1 MNGIL
6 NIFKPKGI
14 SSHQVVKEVRNILN
28 IPKVGHTGTLDPSA
42 SGILLICLGQA
53 TKIAEFLVGMRKHYQ
68 GEMILGISTD
78 TQDSEGKIVQEKK
91 VENDIDEKR
100 VKDILRKYEGTI
112 SQTPPM
118 FSAAHYKGKRLY
130 HLARK
135 GIEVKRNPKEVKIYQ
150 LNLMNFNQKVNPI
163 VKFEVIC
170 SKGTYIR
177 TLCNDI
183 GDELGC
189 GAHLS
194 NLVRKKV
201 GNFSIEDS
209 LNLEELKKDKTLG
222 KRYLI
227 SIDSAL
233 EKLDRITVKSEA
245 VKTILN
251 GGVISGE
258 QIVEIPEGLKTGKD
272 KFVKIFDAKGNL
284 LSIGISIKE
293 IGGNIF
299 FKPVKVFKTKNIIS

>member
-14 SSHQVVKEVRNILN
+14 SSYQVVKEVRDIFNIS
-28 IPKVGHTGTLDPSA
+28 KAGHTGTLDPSA
-42 SGILLICLGQA
+42 SGVLLVCIGQA
-53 TKIAEFLVGMRKHYQ
+53 TKIAEFLVGMKKHYQ

-78 TQDSEGKIVQEKK
+78 SQDSEGKIIQKRQAGTDIN
-91 VENDIDEKR
+91 ENKI
-100 VKDILRKYEGTI
+100 KDIFQKYEGTI

-135 GIEVKRNPKEVKIYQ
+135 GIEVKRNPKKVKIYQ
-150 LNLMNFNQKVNPI
+150 LNLINFYQGVTPI

-209 LNLEELKKDKTLG
+209 LNLEELKKEKTLG
-222 KRYLI
+222 EKYLI

-233 EKLDRITVKSEA
+233 EELDKITVKSEA
-245 VKTILN
+245 TKTVLN
-251 GGVISGE
+251 GGVISSE
-258 QIVEIPEGLKTGKD
+258 QIVEIPEGLKTRKN
-272 KFVKIFDAKGNL
+272 KFVKIFDGKGNL
-284 LSIGISIKE
+284 LSLGTSIKE
-293 IGGNIF
+293 NGKNIF
-299 FKPVKVFKTKNIIS
+299 FKPVKVFRNY

>member
-6 NIFKPKGI
+6 NILKPKGI
-14 SSHQVVKEVRNILN
+14 SSYQTVKEVRDILN
-28 IPKVGHTGTLDPSA
+28 ISKAGHTGTLDPSA
-42 SGILLICLGQA
+42 SGVLLICIGQA
-53 TKIAEFLVGMRKHYQ
+53 TKIAEFLVGMKKHYQ

-78 TQDSEGKIVQEKK
+78 SQDSEGKIIQKREVGTDIN
-91 VENDIDEKR
+91 ENRI
-100 VKDILRKYEGTI
+100 KDVFKKYEGTI
-112 SQTPPM
+112 SQMPPM
-118 FSAAHYKGKRLY
+118 FSAAHYKGERLY
-130 HLARK
+130 RLARK
-135 GIEVKRNPKEVKIYQ
+135 GIEVKRNLKKIKIYQ
-150 LNLMNFNQKVNPI
+150 LNLINFYQDVNPI

-183 GDELGC
+183 GNELGC

-209 LNLEELKKDKTLG
+209 LNLEELKKEKVLR

-233 EKLDRITVKSEA
+233 EEFNKITVKSEA
-245 VKTILN
+245 TKTVLN
-251 GGVISGE
+251 GGVISSE
-258 QIVEIPEGLKTGKD
+258 QIVEIPEGLKTRKN
-272 KFVKIFDAKGNL
+272 KFVKIFDGKGNL
-284 LSIGISIKE
+284 LSLGTSIKE
-293 IGGNIF
+293 NGKNIF
-299 FKPVKVFKTKNIIS
+299 FKPIKVFRNY

>member
-6 NIFKPKGI
+6 NIFKPRGI
-14 SSHQVVKEVRNILN
+14 SSHQVVREVRDILN
-28 IPKVGHTGTLDPSA
+28 IPKAGHTGTLDPSA
-42 SGILLICLGQA
+42 SGVLLICIGQA
-53 TKIAEFLVGMRKHYQ
+53 TKIAEFLLGMRKHYQ
-68 GEMILGISTD
+68 GDMILGVSTD
-78 TQDSEGKIVQEKK
+78 SQDSEGKIVQEKK
-91 VENDIDEKR
+91 VETDIDEKR
-100 VKDILRKYEGTI
+100 IKDIFRKYEGTI

-135 GIEVKRNPKEVKIYQ
+135 GIEVKRNPKKVKIYQ
-150 LNLMNFNQKVNPI
+150 LNLINFNQKVNPI

-170 SKGTYIR
+170 SKGTYVR

-209 LNLEELKKDKTLG
+209 LNLEELKKEKALG
-222 KRYLI
+222 ERYLI

-233 EKLDRITVKSEA
+233 EELNKITIKSEA
-245 VKTILN
+245 VKTVLN
-251 GGVISGE
+251 GGVISSE
-258 QIVEIPEGLKTGKD
+258 QIVEIPEGLKTGKN
-272 KFVKIFDAKGNL
+272 KFVKMFDVKGNL
-284 LSIGISIKE
+284 LSIGTSIKE
-293 IGGNIF
+293 NGENIF
-299 FKPVKVFKTKNIIS
+299 FKPVKVFKN

>member
-14 SSHQVVKEVRNILN
+14 SSYQTVKKVRDILS
-28 IPKVGHTGTLDPSA
+28 ISKAGHTGTLDPSA
-42 SGILLICLGQA
+42 SGVLLVCIGKA
-53 TKIAEFLVGMRKHYQ
+53 TKIAEFLVGMKKYYQ

-78 TQDSEGKIVQEKK
+78 TQDSEGKIIQKREVGT
-91 VENDIDEKR
+91 DIDENR
-100 VKDILRKYEGTI
+100 IKDIFQKYEGTI
-112 SQTPPM
+112 NQMPPM
-118 FSAAHYKGKRLY
+118 FSAAHYKGERLY
-130 HLARK
+130 RLARK
-135 GIEVKRNPKEVKIYQ
+135 GIEVKRNLKKVKIYQ
-150 LNLMNFNQKVNPI
+150 LNLINFYQELNPI
-163 VKFEVIC
+163 VKFEVVC

-201 GNFSIEDS
+201 GNFNIEDS
-209 LNLEELKKDKTLG
+209 LNLEELKKEKALG

-233 EKLDRITVKSEA
+233 EELNKITVKSEA
-245 VKTILN
+245 TKTVLN
-251 GGVISGE
+251 GGIISSE
-258 QIVEIPEGLKTGKD
+258 QIVEIPEGLKTGKNE
-272 KFVKIFDAKGNL
+272 FVKIFDVKGNL
-284 LSIGISIKE
+284 LSIATSVKE
-293 IGGNIF
+293 NRKDIF
-299 FKPVKVFKTKNIIS
+299 FKPVKVFKNN

>member
-14 SSHQVVKEVRNILN
+14 SSHQIVREVRNILN
-28 IPKVGHTGTLDPSA
+28 VPKVGHTGTLDPSA
-42 SGILLICLGQA
+42 SGVLVICLGQA

-91 VENDIDEKR
+91 VEADINEKR
-100 VKDILRKYEGTI
+100 IKDTFRKYEGTI

-118 FSAAHYKGKRLY
+118 FSAVHYQGKRLY

-135 GIEVKRNPKEVKIYQ
+135 GIEVKRNPKKVKIYQ
-150 LNLMNFNQKVNPI
+150 LNLIDFNQKVNPI

-189 GAHLS
+189 GAYLS
-194 NLVRKKV
+194 NLIRKKV
-201 GNFSIEDS
+201 GNFNIEDS
-209 LNLEELKKDKTLG
+209 LNLEKLKKDKTSVE
-222 KRYLI
+222 RYLI

-233 EKLDRITVKSEA
+233 EELDKITVKSEA
-245 VKTILN
+245 TKTVLN
-251 GGVISGE
+251 GGFVSSE
-258 QIVEIPEGLKTGKD
+258 QIMEIPEGIKTEKD

-284 LSIGISIKE
+284 LSIASSIKE
-293 IGGNIF
+293 DGKDIF
-299 FKPVKVFKTKNIIS
+299 FKPVKVFKNYC

>member
-14 SSHQVVKEVRNILN
+14 SSHQAVKEVRNILN
-28 IPKVGHTGTLDPSA
+28 ISKAGHTGTLDPSA
-42 SGILLICLGQA
+42 SGVLVVCIGQA
-53 TKIAEFLVGMRKHYQ
+53 TKIAEFLVEMKKHYQ

-78 TQDSEGKIVQEKK
+78 TQDSEGKIVQKRE
-91 VENDIDEKR
+91 VGTDINEKR
-100 VKDILRKYEGTI
+100 IKDIFQKYEGTI
-112 SQTPPM
+112 SQMPPM
-118 FSAAHYKGKRLY
+118 FSAAHYKGERLY

-135 GIEVKRNPKEVKIYQ
+135 GIEVKRSSKKVKIYQ
-150 LNLMNFNQKVNPI
+150 LNLIDFYQRVNPI

-209 LNLEELKKDKTLG
+209 LNLEELKKAKALG

-233 EKLDRITVKSEA
+233 EGLNKITVKSEA
-245 VKTILN
+245 IKTVLN
-251 GGVISGE
+251 GGVISSE
-258 QIVEIPEGLKTGKD
+258 QIVEIPEGLKTRKN

-284 LSIGISIKE
+284 LSLGTSIKE
-293 IGGNIF
+293 NGKNIF
-299 FKPVKVFKTKNIIS
+299 FKPVKVFRNY

>member
-14 SSHQVVKEVRNILN
+14 SSYQTVKEVRDILN
-28 IPKVGHTGTLDPSA
+28 ISKAGHTGTLDPSA
-42 SGILLICLGQA
+42 SGVLLICIGQA
-53 TKIAEFLVGMRKHYQ
+53 TKIAEFLVGMKKHYQ

-78 TQDSEGKIVQEKK
+78 SQDSKGKIIQKREVGTDIN
-91 VENDIDEKR
+91 ENRI
-100 VKDILRKYEGTI
+100 KDVFKKYEGTI
-112 SQTPPM
+112 SQMPPM
-118 FSAAHYKGKRLY
+118 FSAAHYKGERLY
-130 HLARK
+130 RLARK
-135 GIEVKRNPKEVKIYQ
+135 GIEVKRNLKKIKIYQ
-150 LNLMNFNQKVNPI
+150 LNLINFYQDVNPI

-183 GDELGC
+183 GNELGC

-209 LNLEELKKDKTLG
+209 LNLEELKKEKVLG

-233 EKLDRITVKSEA
+233 EEFNKITVKSEA
-245 VKTILN
+245 IKTVLN
-251 GGVISGE
+251 GGVISSE
-258 QIVEIPEGLKTGKD
+258 QIVEIPEGLKTRKN
-272 KFVKIFDAKGNL
+272 KFVKVFDEKGNL
-284 LSIGISIKE
+284 LSLGTSIKE
-293 IGGNIF
+293 NGKNIF
-299 FKPVKVFKTKNIIS
+299 FKQIKVFRNY

>member
-14 SSHQVVKEVRNILN
+14 SSHQIVREVRNILN
-28 IPKVGHTGTLDPSA
+28 VPKVGHTGTLDPSA
-42 SGILLICLGQA
+42 SGVLVICLGQA

-91 VENDIDEKR
+91 VEADINEKR
-100 VKDILRKYEGTI
+100 IKDTFRKYEGTI
-112 SQTPPM
+112 RQIPPM
-118 FSAAHYKGKRLY
+118 FSATHYQGKRLY

-135 GIEVKRNPKEVKIYQ
+135 GIEVKRNPKKVKIYQ
-150 LNLMNFNQKVNPI
+150 LNLIDFNQKVNPI

-189 GAHLS
+189 GAYLS
-194 NLVRKKV
+194 NLIRKKV
-201 GNFSIEDS
+201 GNFNIEDS
-209 LNLEELKKDKTLG
+209 LNLEKLKKDKTSVE
-222 KRYLI
+222 RYLI

-233 EKLDRITVKSEA
+233 EELDKITVKSEA
-245 VKTILN
+245 TKTVLN
-251 GGVISGE
+251 GGFVSSE
-258 QIVEIPEGLKTGKD
+258 QIMEIPEGIKTEKD

-284 LSIGISIKE
+284 LSIASSIKE
-293 IGGNIF
+293 DGKDIF
-299 FKPVKVFKTKNIIS
+299 FKPVKVFKNYC

>member
-1 MNGIL
+1 MMNGVF

-14 SSHQVVKEVRNILN
+14 SSYQVVKEVRNILN
-28 IPKVGHTGTLDPSA
+28 ISKVGHTGTLDPSA
-42 SGILLICLGQA
+42 SGVLLICLGQA
-53 TKIAEFLVGMRKHYQ
+53 TKIAEFLVGMKKHYQ

-78 TQDSEGKIVQEKK
+78 TQDSEGKIIQKREVGT
-91 VENDIDEKR
+91 DIDEKR
-100 VKDILRKYEGTI
+100 IKDIFQKYEGTI
-112 SQTPPM
+112 DQMPPM
-118 FSAAHYKGKRLY
+118 FSAAHYKGERLY
-130 HLARK
+130 RLARK
-135 GIEVKRNPKEVKIYQ
+135 GIEVKRNLKKVKIYQ
-150 LNLMNFNQKVNPI
+150 LNLINFYQEVNPI

-189 GAHLS
+189 GAYLS

-209 LNLEELKKDKTLG
+209 LNLEELKKEKVLG
-222 KRYLI
+222 KKYLI

-233 EKLDRITVKSEA
+233 EGLNKISLKSEA
-245 VKTILN
+245 TKTILN
-251 GGVISGE
+251 GGVISNE
-258 QIVEIPEGLKTGKD
+258 QIVEIPKGLMTRKN

-284 LSIGISIKE
+284 LSLGISIRENGK
-293 IGGNIF
+293 NIF
-299 FKPVKVFKTKNIIS
+299 FKQIKVFRNY

>member
-14 SSHQVVKEVRNILN
+14 SSHQAVREVRNILN

-42 SGILLICLGQA
+42 SGVLLLCLGQA
-53 TKIAEFLVGMRKHYQ
+53 TKIAEFLVGMKKHYQ
-68 GEMILGISTD
+68 GEMTLGITTD
-78 TQDSEGKIVQEKK
+78 SQDAEGKIIGKKK
-91 VENDIDEKR
+91 VGTDIDEKR
-100 VKDILRKYEGTI
+100 IRDIFQKYEGTI
-112 SQTPPM
+112 SQVPPM

-130 HLARK
+130 RLARK
-135 GIEVKRNPKEVKIYQ
+135 GIEVKRSPKEVKIYQ
-150 LNLMNFNQKVNPI
+150 FNLINYDQRINPI
-163 VKFEVIC
+163 VKFEVVC
-170 SKGTYIR
+170 SKGTYVR
-177 TLCNDI
+177 TLCNNI
-183 GDELGC
+183 GNELGC

-194 NLVRKKV
+194 SLIRKKV

-209 LNLEELKKDKTLG
+209 INLEEFREDKTLG

-233 EKLDRITVKSEA
+233 EGLNKITVKSEA
-245 VKTILN
+245 VKTVLN
-251 GGVISGE
+251 GGVISSG

-272 KFVKIFDAKGNL
+272 KFVKIFDVKGNL

-293 IGGNIF
+293 IGKNIF
-299 FKPVKVFKTKNIIS
+299 FKPVKVFKN

>member
-14 SSHQVVKEVRNILN
+14 SSYQTVKEVRNILN
-28 IPKVGHTGTLDPSA
+28 IPKAGHAGTLDPSA
-42 SGILLICLGQA
+42 SGVLLLCIGQA
-53 TKIAEFLVGMRKHYQ
+53 TKIVEFLVGMKKHYQ

-78 TQDSEGKIVQEKK
+78 TQDSEGKIIQKREVKT
-91 VENDIDEKR
+91 DIDEKR
-100 VKDILRKYEGTI
+100 IKDIFQKYEGII
-112 SQTPPM
+112 SQMPPM
-118 FSAAHYKGKRLY
+118 FSAAHYKGERLY
-130 HLARK
+130 RLARK
-135 GIEVKRNPKEVKIYQ
+135 GIEVKRKLKKVKIYQ
-150 LNLMNFNQKVNPI
+150 LNLINFYQKENPI

-177 TLCNDI
+177 TLCNDM

-209 LNLEELKKDKTLG
+209 LNLEELKKEKALG

-233 EKLDRITVKSEA
+233 EEFNKITLKSEA
-245 VKTILN
+245 TKTVLN
-251 GGVISGE
+251 GGVISSE
-258 QIVEIPEGLKTGKD
+258 QIVEIPEGLKTGKN
-272 KFVKIFDAKGNL
+272 KFVKIFDSKGNL
-284 LSIGISIKE
+284 LSIGTSIKE
-293 IGGNIF
+293 NGKNIF
-299 FKPVKVFKTKNIIS
+299 FKQVKVFRNY

>member
-14 SSHQVVKEVRNILN
+14 SSYQAVKEVRNILN
-28 IPKVGHTGTLDPSA
+28 ISKAGHTGTLDPSA
-42 SGILLICLGQA
+42 SGVLLVCIGQA
-53 TKIAEFLVGMRKHYQ
+53 TKIAEFLVGMKKHYQ
-68 GEMILGISTD
+68 GEMVLGISTD
-78 TQDSEGKIVQEKK
+78 SQDSVGKIIQKREVGT
-91 VENDIDEKR
+91 DIDENR
-100 VKDILRKYEGTI
+100 IKDIFQKYEGTI
-112 SQTPPM
+112 SQMPPM
-118 FSAAHYKGKRLY
+118 FSAAHYKGERLY
-130 HLARK
+130 RLARK
-135 GIEVKRNPKEVKIYQ
+135 GIEVKRNLKKVKIYQ
-150 LNLMNFNQKVNPI
+150 LNLINFYQEVNPI

-209 LNLEELKKDKTLG
+209 LNLEELKKEKALG

-233 EKLDRITVKSEA
+233 EELSRITVKSEA
-245 VKTILN
+245 TKTVLN
-251 GGVISGE
+251 GGVISSE
-258 QIVEIPEGLKTGKD
+258 QIVEIQEGLKTRKN

-284 LSIGISIKE
+284 LSLGTSIKE
-293 IGGNIF
+293 NGKNIF
-299 FKPVKVFKTKNIIS
+299 FKQVKVFRNY

>member
-14 SSHQVVKEVRNILN
+14 SSYQVVKEVRNILN

-42 SGILLICLGQA
+42 SGVLLLCLGKA
-53 TKIAEFLVGMRKHYQ
+53 TKIAEFLVGMKKHYQ
-68 GEMILGISTD
+68 GEMTLGITTD
-78 TQDSEGKIVQEKK
+78 SQDAEGKIIDKK
-91 VENDIDEKR
+91 EVGTDINEKR
-100 VKDILRKYEGTI
+100 IRDIFQKYEGTI
-112 SQTPPM
+112 SQIPPM

-135 GIEVKRNPKEVKIYQ
+135 GIEVKRSPKEVKIYQ
-150 LNLMNFNQKVNPI
+150 FNLINFDQRVNPI
-163 VKFEVIC
+163 VKFEVVC

-183 GDELGC
+183 GNELGC

-209 LNLEELKKDKTLG
+209 MNLEEFKKDKTLG
-222 KRYLI
+222 KKYLV

-233 EKLDRITVKSEA
+233 KGLNKITVKREA
-245 VKTILN
+245 IKTILN
-251 GGVISGE
+251 GGVISSE
-258 QIVEIPEGLKTGKD
+258 QIVRIPEELKTEKD
-272 KFVKIFDAKGNL
+272 IFIKMFDLKGNL
-284 LSIGISIKE
+284 LSIGTSIKDD
-293 IGGNIF
+293 GGNII
-299 FKPVKVFKTKNIIS
+299 FKPVKVFRNY

>member
-14 SSHQVVKEVRNILN
+14 SSYQVVREVRSILN
-28 IPKVGHTGTLDPSA
+28 VPKAGHTGTLDPSA
-42 SGILLICLGQA
+42 SGVLLICIGQA
-53 TKIAEFLVGMRKHYQ
+53 TKIAEFLLGMRKHYQ
-68 GEMILGISTD
+68 GDMILGVSTD
-78 TQDSEGKIVQEKK
+78 SQDSEGKIIQKRK
-91 VENDIDEKR
+91 VEADIDEKR
-100 VKDILRKYEGTI
+100 VKEIFKKYEGTI

-135 GIEVKRNPKEVKIYQ
+135 GIEVKRNPKKVKIYQ
-150 LNLMNFNQKVNPI
+150 LNLINFNQKVNPI
-163 VKFEVIC
+163 VEFEVIC

-209 LNLEELKKDKTLG
+209 LNLEELKKEKALG
-222 KRYLI
+222 ERYLI

-233 EKLDRITVKSEA
+233 EELNKITVKSEA
-245 VKTILN
+245 TKTVLN
-251 GGVISGE
+251 GGFISSE
-258 QIVEIPEGLKTGKD
+258 QIVEIPEGLKSGKN
-272 KFVKIFDAKGNL
+272 KFVKMFD
-284 LSIGISIKE
+284 
-293 IGGNIF
+293 
-299 FKPVKVFKTKNIIS
+299 VKAICCPSVLQLKKTEKIYFSNR

>member
-14 SSHQVVKEVRNILN
+14 SSYQAVKEVRNILN
-28 IPKVGHTGTLDPSA
+28 ISKAGHTGTLDPSA
-42 SGILLICLGQA
+42 SGVLLICLGQA
-53 TKIAEFLVGMRKHYQ
+53 TKIAEFLVGMKKHYQ

-78 TQDSEGKIVQEKK
+78 SQDAEGKIIRKKK
-91 VENDIDEKR
+91 VGIDIDEKR
-100 VKDILRKYEGTI
+100 VKDIFKKYEGTI
-112 SQTPPM
+112 CQIPPM

-135 GIEVKRNPKEVKIYQ
+135 GIEVKRSPKEVKIYQ
-150 LNLMNFNQKVNPI
+150 FNLINFDQRVNPI
-163 VKFEVIC
+163 VKFEVVC
-170 SKGTYIR
+170 SKGTYVR

-194 NLVRKKV
+194 NLVRKKI

-209 LNLEELKKDKTLG
+209 TNLEELRKDKNLG

-227 SIDSAL
+227 SINSAL
-233 EKLDRITVKSEA
+233 EELNKITVKNEA
-245 VKTILN
+245 TKTVLN
-251 GGVISGE
+251 GGAISIE
-258 QIVEIPEGLKTGKD
+258 QIVEIPEGQKTGKD
-272 KFVKIFDAKGNL
+272 KFIKTFDAKGNL
-284 LSIGISIKE
+284 LSIGTLIKDDRK
-293 IGGNIF
+293 NII
-299 FKPVKVFKTKNIIS
+299 FKPVKVFRNY

>member
-14 SSHQVVKEVRNILN
+14 SSYQTVKEVRNIFN
-28 IPKVGHTGTLDPSA
+28 ISKAGHTGTLDPSA
-42 SGILLICLGQA
+42 SGVLLVCIGQA
-53 TKIAEFLVGMRKHYQ
+53 TKIAEFLVGMKKHYQ

-78 TQDSEGKIVQEKK
+78 SQDSEGKIIQKREVGT
-91 VENDIDEKR
+91 DIDENR
-100 VKDILRKYEGTI
+100 IKDIFQKYEGTI
-112 SQTPPM
+112 SQMPPM
-118 FSAAHYKGKRLY
+118 FSAAHYKGERLY
-130 HLARK
+130 RLARK
-135 GIEVKRNPKEVKIYQ
+135 GIEVKRNLKKVKIYQ
-150 LNLMNFNQKVNPI
+150 LNLINFYQEVNPI

-209 LNLEELKKDKTLG
+209 LNLEELKKEKALG

-233 EKLDRITVKSEA
+233 EELNKITVKSEA
-245 VKTILN
+245 IKTVLN
-251 GGVISGE
+251 GGVISSE
-258 QIVEIPEGLKTGKD
+258 QIVEIPEGLKTRKN

-284 LSIGISIKE
+284 LSLGTSIKE
-293 IGGNIF
+293 NGKNIF
-299 FKPVKVFKTKNIIS
+299 FKQVKVFRNY

>member
-14 SSHQVVKEVRNILN
+14 SSYQTVKEVRDILN
-28 IPKVGHTGTLDPSA
+28 ISKAGHTGTLDPSA
-42 SGILLICLGQA
+42 SGVLLICIGQA
-53 TKIAEFLVGMRKHYQ
+53 TKIAEFLVGMKKHYQ

-78 TQDSEGKIVQEKK
+78 SQDSEGKIIQKK
-91 VENDIDEKR
+91 EVGTDINENRI
-100 VKDILRKYEGTI
+100 KDIFKKYEGTI
-112 SQTPPM
+112 SQMPPM
-118 FSAAHYKGKRLY
+118 FSAAHYKGERLY
-130 HLARK
+130 RLARK
-135 GIEVKRNPKEVKIYQ
+135 GIEVKRNLKKIKIYR
-150 LNLMNFNQKVNPI
+150 LNLINFYQDVNPI

-183 GDELGC
+183 GNELGC

-209 LNLEELKKDKTLG
+209 LNLEELKKEKALG

-233 EKLDRITVKSEA
+233 EELNKITVKSEA
-245 VKTILN
+245 TKTVLN
-251 GGVISGE
+251 GGVISSE
-258 QIVEIPEGLKTGKD
+258 QIVEIPEELKTRKNQ
-272 KFVKIFDAKGNL
+272 FVKIFDVNGNL
-284 LSIGISIKE
+284 LSLGTSIKKN
-293 IGGNIF
+293 GKNIF
-299 FKPVKVFKTKNIIS
+299 FKQIKVFRNY

>member
-6 NIFKPKGI
+6 NILKPKGI
-14 SSHQVVKEVRNILN
+14 SSYQTVKKVRNILN
-28 IPKVGHTGTLDPSA
+28 ISKAGHTGTLDPSA
-42 SGILLICLGQA
+42 SGVLLICIGQA
-53 TKIAEFLVGMRKHYQ
+53 TKISEFLVGMKKHYQ

-78 TQDSEGKIVQEKK
+78 SQDSEGKIVQRREVKT
-91 VENDIDEKR
+91 DIDEKM
-100 VKDILRKYEGTI
+100 ISNIFQKYEGII
-112 SQTPPM
+112 SQIPPM
-118 FSAAHYKGKRLY
+118 FSAVHYQGERLY
-130 HLARK
+130 RLARE
-135 GIEVKRNPKEVKIYQ
+135 GREVERKPREIKIYE
-150 LNLMNFNQKVNPI
+150 LNLLNFNRKAGI

-209 LNLEELKKDKTLG
+209 LNLEELKKEKTLG

-233 EKLDRITVKSEA
+233 EELDKITVKSEST
-245 VKTILN
+245 KTVLN
-251 GGVISGE
+251 GGIISSE
-258 QIVEIPEGLKTGKD
+258 QIIEIPKGLKTRKNN
-272 KFVKIFDAKGNL
+272 FFKIFDIKGNF
-284 LSIGISIKE
+284 LSIGTSIKKN
-293 IGGNIF
+293 GNNIF
-299 FKPVKVFKTKNIIS
+299 FKPVKVFKNN

>member
-14 SSHQVVKEVRNILN
+14 SSHQVVREVRNILN
-28 IPKVGHTGTLDPSA
+28 VSKAGHTGTLDPSA
-42 SGILLICLGQA
+42 SGVLVICLGQA

-91 VENDIDEKR
+91 VEADINEKR
-100 VKDILRKYEGTI
+100 IKDTFRKYEGTI

-118 FSAAHYKGKRLY
+118 FSAVHYQGKRLY

-135 GIEVKRNPKEVKIYQ
+135 GIKVTRNPKKVKIYQ
-150 LNLMNFNQKVNPI
+150 LNLIDFNQKVNPI

-189 GAHLS
+189 GAYLS
-194 NLVRKKV
+194 NLIRKKV

-209 LNLEELKKDKTLG
+209 LNLEELKKDKTSG
-222 KRYLI
+222 ERYLI

-233 EKLDRITVKSEA
+233 EELDKIIVKSEA
-245 VKTILN
+245 TKTVLN
-251 GGVISGE
+251 GGVISSE
-258 QIVEIPEGLKTGKD
+258 QIVEIPEGLKAEKD

-284 LSIGISIKE
+284 LSIASSIKE
-293 IGGNIF
+293 DGKDIF
-299 FKPVKVFKTKNIIS
+299 FKPVKVFKNYC

>member
-14 SSHQVVKEVRNILN
+14 SSYQVVREVRSILN
-28 IPKVGHTGTLDPSA
+28 VPKAGHTGTLDPSA
-42 SGILLICLGQA
+42 SGVLLICIGQA
-53 TKIAEFLVGMRKHYQ
+53 TKIAEFLLGMRKHYQ
-68 GEMILGISTD
+68 GDMILGVSTD
-78 TQDSEGKIVQEKK
+78 SQDSEGKIVQEKK
-91 VENDIDEKR
+91 VETDIDEKR
-100 VKDILRKYEGTI
+100 IKDIFKKYEGTI

-135 GIEVKRNPKEVKIYQ
+135 GIEVKRNPKKVKIYQ
-150 LNLMNFNQKVNPI
+150 LNLINFNQKVNPI
-163 VKFEVIC
+163 VEFEVIC

-209 LNLEELKKDKTLG
+209 LNLEELKKEKALG
-222 KRYLI
+222 ERYLI

-233 EKLDRITVKSEA
+233 EELNKITVKSEA
-245 VKTILN
+245 TKTVLN
-251 GGVISGE
+251 GGFISSE
-258 QIVEIPEGLKTGKD
+258 QIVEIPEGLKTGKN
-272 KFVKIFDAKGNL
+272 KFVKMFDVKGNL
-284 LSIGISIKE
+284 KIYFS
-293 IGGNIF
+293 NR
-299 FKPVKVFKTKNIIS
+299 